1 MFSQG
6 PPNAAENKDQ
16 TTGLEQPRTNLEQT
30 QTKTQFDWCF
40 KGILL
45 TNTCSLNVNLPAIF
59 HIAKQDFL
67 WGLSYEIIPGR
78 GVGKSTNIVQNIN
91 QRLPN
96 WASRVYIN
104 LQELQ
109 MFVVFKEHLTAIN
122 IWFGSLQAEAV
133 INLVKQCLIWIFKMK
148 SFLPVVYSDLTK
160 ESESKREKYNS
171 RLWLFSKYISCLH
184 SFSWSILVIS
194 IASWSLEINYRNILP
209 L

>member
-1 MFSQG
+1 M
-6 PPNAAENKDQ
+6 
-16 TTGLEQPRTNLEQT
+16 
-30 QTKTQFDWCF
+30 
-40 KGILL
+40 
-45 TNTCSLNVNLPAIF
+45 NLPAIF

-133 INLVKQCLIWIFKMK
+133 INLVKQCLI
-148 SFLPVVYSDLTK
+148 
-160 ESESKREKYNS
+160 
-171 RLWLFSKYISCLH
+171 
-184 SFSWSILVIS
+184 
-194 IASWSLEINYRNILP
+194 
-209 L
+209 